1 MQINRLVHPG
11 FWFGKTK
18 VEDALKLARL
28 GVGGFCFYG
37 GTRKQVAELT
47 RALRAQSPL
56 PKILI
61 SADYEDGLGRWL
73 PDAELLPSNLAL
85 GAANNTDLA
94 FEKGILYLCCL

>member
-61 SADYEDGLGRWL
+61 SADYEDGVNQV
-73 PDAELLPSNLAL
+73 SV
-85 GAANNTDLA
+85 ANKSCGFLKS
-94 FEKGILYLCCL
+94 FKKYFFR

>member
-37 GTRKQVAELT
+37 GTRKQVAELA

-61 SADYEDGLGRWL
+61 FL
-73 PDAELLPSNLAL
+73 NI
-85 GAANNTDLA
+85 NTCHKPVVDRC
-94 FEKGILYLCCL
+94 F